1 MLLAIMNS
9 VKVILRLI
17 GDLLAFLWL
26 VMQRRNALAAENLFL
41 RKQLVIYQERKLVMS
56 FLGSEA
62 K

>member
-9 VKVILRLI
+9 VKVILWLI
-17 GDLLAFLWL
+17 SDLLAFLWL
-26 VMQRRNALAAENLFL
+26 VMQRRNALAAGNLFL

>member
-9 VKVILRLI
+9 VKVIVRHI

-26 VMQRRNALAAENLFL
+26 VMQPRDALAAENLFL
-41 RKQLVIYQERKLVMS
+41 RKQLAMYQERKLVTV
-56 FLGSEA
+56 GSGE

>member
-9 VKVILRLI
+9 VKVIVRLI

-26 VMQRRNALAAENLFL
+26 VMQARNTLAAGNLFL
-41 RKQLVIYQERKLVMS
+41 HKQLAMYQERKLVTS
-56 FLGSEA
+56 FVGSGA